1 MAYRILKNACY
12 VPEEHRVLGE
22 TGGAHRRGWRQR
34 VLPRTRSRSRQPL
47 LSVRRPAAVCRAP
60 LRGAT
65 PWATMAPRAPD
76 RNPGRQRAEAVPTC
90 RITRVR

>member
-34 VLPRTRSRSRQPL
+34 VLPRTRSRSSQPL
-47 LSVRRPAAVCRAP
+47 AP
-60 LRGAT
+60 QPVL
-65 PWATMAPRAPD
+65 
-76 RNPGRQRAEAVPTC
+76 PGGISGRKAS
-90 RITRVR
+90 